1 MKRGAKVAACTLLL
15 AACQGP
21 DDQVPGTDGLAPSAI
36 QLQGYVRSNGQVAQI
51 EATIYDTEAHVLSG
65 GDALVFRAPDGTSQP
80 LEASGTAYYAQLT
93 TPSTSLVLEL
103 VRQDGSR
110 HASTFQLAP
119 PFVIT
124 GPAVTSRSI
133 PLLSTWNAEPESP
146 ATVEMSADPPTCTA
160 GWTRTYPS
168 DPGSVT
174 LQAADFENVAGT
186 CIVSVRV
193 SRETKAVPNGELGI
207 GNVRLLQIRTLVLET
222 QP

>member
-1 MKRGAKVAACTLLL
+1 MRHGVAVAGTTLLL

-21 DDQVPGTDGLAPSAI
+21 DYQVPGTDGLAPSAVQI
-36 QLQGYVRSNGQVAQI
+36 QGCVRSNGQVAQI
-51 EATIYDTEAHVLSG
+51 EATLYDTEAHALSG
-65 GDALVFRAPDGTSQP
+65 GDSLVFRAPEGASQP

-103 VRQDGSR
+103 VRKDGSR
-110 HASTFQLAP
+110 HASTFNLPP

-124 GPAVTSRSI
+124 GPAVTSRRV
-133 PLLSTWNAEPESP
+133 PMLSTWDAEPKGP
-146 ATVEMSADPPTCTA
+146 ATVELSADPPTCTA

-174 LQAADFENVAGT
+174 LQGADFQNVAGT
-186 CIVSVRV
+186 CTVSLRV
-193 SRETKAVPNGELGI
+193 TREAQATPNGELGI